1 MSLKQIDFRNFKI
14 FSSYETKKKYAGY
27 WFILP
32 WIIGVISFFFIP
44 MVQAVFYIFNN
55 IEIGEK
61 VSFQYAGNKN
71 LIAVFLEDPESIRL
85 IATSL
90 WTTLAESFL
99 IVTVSLFIAILL
111 NQSFVGRAMS
121 RTIFAIPIIVSS
133 GILMA
138 VFKEDLFVSS
148 VAQSGDN
155 SIFQTATLQMA
166 LGNLNIDPRI
176 IAQLSSMVGQILDII
191 WKSGV
196 EIFLFLGGLQS
207 IPKQLYEVSNVEGA
221 TGWQIFWKVTF
232 PLVSPFVLLNAVY
245 SIIDSFTY
253 YLNPVMQKVS
263 KYFTEIHYSY
273 STTLAVVYFVFVLL
287 LIGVVSLAISR
298 RVVNIER

>member
-1 MSLKQIDFRNFKI
+1 
-14 FSSYETKKKYAGY
+14 
-27 WFILP
+27 
-32 WIIGVISFFFIP
+32 
-44 MVQAVFYIFNN
+44 
-55 IEIGEK
+55 
-61 VSFQYAGNKN
+61 
-71 LIAVFLEDPESIRL
+71 
-85 IATSL
+85 
-90 WTTLAESFL
+90 
-99 IVTVSLFIAILL
+99 
-111 NQSFVGRAMS
+111 
-121 RTIFAIPIIVSS
+121 
-133 GILMA
+133 MA